1 MWIITNDI
9 LENGK
14 NVDIRSCDYDVSMKD
29 EMIYRFRLLDVD
41 GEVYYE
47 GLSDDCDSQN
57 AFAPLDDFGE
67 GHAGCT
73 EIQYQQSGIWKT
85 L

>member
-1 MWIITNDI
+1 MWIITHDI

-14 NVDIRSCDYDVSMKD
+14 NVDIHSCDYDENMKNKL
-29 EMIYRFRLLDVD
+29 IHRFRLLDGD
-41 GEVYYE
+41 NEVYYE
-47 GLSDDCDSQN
+47 GVSDDCDSEN

-67 GHAGCT
+67 GYAGCT
-73 EIQYQQSGIWKT
+73 EIQYHQSGIWET